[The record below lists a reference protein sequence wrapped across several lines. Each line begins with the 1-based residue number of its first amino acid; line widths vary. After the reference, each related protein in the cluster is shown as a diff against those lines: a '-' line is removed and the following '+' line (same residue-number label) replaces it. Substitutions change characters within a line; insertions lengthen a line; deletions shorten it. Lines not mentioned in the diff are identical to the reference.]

1 MVNEIAASWGS
12 DGNPK
17 LIAER
22 ENSVYRIEISG
33 EPAALRLHRAGYQN
47 YSTILSELRW
57 TTRLADA
64 GFSCPKPIPQLN
76 GDWVLPLVDGRFAT
90 VISWV
95 KGNPIGASE
104 KNFSGSITEHCD
116 LYYGLGHLL
125 AKLHNTTD
133 NIETED
139 LRRPAWDLNGLLG
152 KTPFWGKFWENPA
165 LSAGERKFLIYTRDA
180 AIEYL
185 SNIKDPDFGLI
196 HADALQENVFLNAGA
211 LTLIDFDDAGFGY
224 RSYDLGVPMSQHYA
238 LNYLNDLIM
247 AIRDGYGTLRTA
259 PSSEEIKF
267 FLLLRCLAST
277 GWVAERQSK
286 KSPSQRVYVERALH
300 SAHQWLT

>member
-1 MVNEIAASWGS
+1 MISEIAAAWGS
-12 DGNPK
+12 DGDPK

-22 ENSVYRIEISG
+22 ENAVYLIEISG
-33 EPAALRLHRAGYQN
+33 APAALRIHRAGYQN
-47 YSTILSELRW
+47 HSTILSELRW

-64 GFSCPKPIPQLN
+64 GFSCPKPISQLN

-95 KGNPIGASE
+95 NGNPIGASE
-104 KNFSGSITEHCD
+104 KKFSGNIIEHCD
-116 LYYGLGHLL
+116 LYHGLGRLL

-133 NIETED
+133 NIETGD
-139 LRRPAWDLNGLLG
+139 LKRPAWDLNGLLG

-165 LSAGERKFLIYTRDA
+165 LSAREKEFLIYTRDA
-180 AIEYL
+180 AFEYL
-185 SNIKDPDFGLI
+185 SDIKDPDLGLI
-196 HADALQENVFLNAGA
+196 HPDALQENVFLNAGS

-224 RSYDLGVPMSQHYA
+224 RSYDLGVSISQHYSVK
-238 LNYLNDLIM
+238 YLNDLIT
-247 AIRDGYGTLRTA
+247 AIRDGYGTLRSA

-267 FLLLRCLAST
+267 FLLLRCLASA

-286 KSPSQRVYVERALH
+286 KSPSQRIYVERALH
-300 SAHQWLT
+300 LAHQWLT

>member
-22 ENSVYRIEISG
+22 ENAVYRIQISG
-33 EPAALRLHRAGYQN
+33 APAALRLHRAGYQN
-47 YSTILSELRW
+47 HSTILSELRW
-57 TTRLADA
+57 TTRLADM
-64 GFSCPKPIPQLN
+64 GFSCPRPIPQLN
-76 GDWVLPLVDGRFAT
+76 GDWILPLEDGRFAT

-95 KGNPIGASE
+95 EGNPIGAAE
-104 KNFSGSITEHCD
+104 KKFPGSITEHCD
-116 LYYGLGHLL
+116 LYHGLGRLL
-125 AKLHNTTD
+125 AELHNTTD
-133 NIETED
+133 NIETND

-152 KTPFWGKFWENPA
+152 KTPFWGNPT
-165 LSAGERKFLIYTRDA
+165 LSASEKKFLIYTRDA
-180 AIEYL
+180 AFEYL
-185 SNIKDPDFGLI
+185 NNIKEPDFGLI
-196 HADALQENVFLNAGA
+196 HADALQENVFLDGGI

-238 LNYLNDLIM
+238 LKYLNDLIT
-247 AIRDGYGTLRTA
+247 AIRDGYGTLRAA
-259 PSSEEIKF
+259 PSFEDIQF

-286 KSPSQRVYVERALH
+286 KNPAQRIYVERALY

>member
-22 ENSVYRIEISG
+22 ENAVYRIQISG
-33 EPAALRLHRAGYQN
+33 APAALRLHRAGYQN
-47 YSTILSELRW
+47 HSTMLSELRW
-57 TTRLADA
+57 TTRLADM
-64 GFSCPKPIPQLN
+64 GFSCPRPIPQLN
-76 GDWVLPLVDGRFAT
+76 GDWILPLEDGRFAT

-95 KGNPIGASE
+95 EGNPIGAAE
-104 KNFSGSITEHCD
+104 KKFPGSITEHCD
-116 LYYGLGHLL
+116 LYHGLGRLL
-125 AKLHNTTD
+125 AELHNTTD
-133 NIETED
+133 NIETND

-152 KTPFWGKFWENPA
+152 KTPFWGNPT
-165 LSAGERKFLIYTRDA
+165 LSASEKKFLIYTRDA
-180 AIEYL
+180 AFEYL
-185 SNIKDPDFGLI
+185 NNIKEPDFGLI
-196 HADALQENVFLNAGA
+196 HADALQENVFLDGGI

-238 LNYLNDLIM
+238 LKYLNDLIT
-247 AIRDGYGTLRTA
+247 AIRDGYGTLRAA
-259 PSSEEIKF
+259 PSFEDIQF

-286 KSPSQRVYVERALH
+286 KNPAQRIYVERALY